1 MFCPIDAGNL
11 CLAAV
16 SGANARSNEKTKRVA
31 KRIEREALYDL
42 VWSEPVRTVAA
53 RFEISDVALKKACQ
67 RASIPTPDRG
77 YWAKREAG
85 KSVTKTALPLRAPGQ
100 SNVVTFGHSSYW
112 YPNWTAEELVGPL
125 PPAPTFPEPINAVRA
140 RVERA
145 VGKVKCTTKVTG
157 WHPAIRKL
165 LEKDED
171 RRKKAA
177 SSPYTFSWEEPV
189 FTTDLEQRRLRI
201 LNAIFLA
208 VGRFNCK
215 VTVRGREARD
225 LTITFDRQYV
235 VVALDPEQ
243 AGRKPDPAKLIAPL
257 RFSIL
262 KGFGNAEVRASWVD
276 ESRRPLEDQL
286 TSIAVELVV
295 DAEVQL
301 REGALHHHRWRA
313 EQKARLEREEEG
325 RRLEAIR
332 KAAERR
338 EQEQRERLEALFK
351 AADDYRRAE
360 GIRGFV
366 AKLTRRI
373 GDTENRRDAAFD
385 KWAAWALEEANRIDP
400 SVTLNLPGLPKTAAE
415 PPGGW

>member
-1 MFCPIDAGNL
+1 M
-11 CLAAV
+11 
-16 SGANARSNEKTKRVA
+16 TKRV
-31 KRIEREALYDL
+31 EREALYDL

-53 RFEISDVALKKACQ
+53 RFQISDVALKKACQ

-85 KSVTKTALPLRAPGQ
+85 KTVTKIALPPRAPGH

-112 YPNWTAEELVGPL
+112 YPNWTAEELAAPL
-125 PPAPTFPEPINAVRA
+125 PPEPKFPEPIDAVRA

-145 VGKVKCTTKVTG
+145 VGKVKCTTKVMG

-177 SSPYTFSWEEPV
+177 ASPYSFSWDEPV
-189 FTTDLEQRRLRI
+189 FTTDVEQRRLRI
-201 LNAIFLA
+201 LNALFLA
-208 VGRFNCK
+208 VGRFNGK

-225 LTITFDRQYV
+225 LSITFDRQHV
-235 VVALDPEQ
+235 VVALDLEQ
-243 AGRKPDPAKLIAPL
+243 ARRKPGPANLLAPL

-262 KGFGNAEVRASWVD
+262 KGFGSAEVRASWVD
-276 ESRRPLEDQL
+276 ESSTPLENQL

-313 EQKARLEREEEG
+313 EQKARLEREEEE
-325 RRLEAIR
+325 RRLEATR
-332 KAAERR
+332 KEAERR

-351 AADDYRRAE
+351 AADNYRRAE
-360 GIRGFV
+360 DIRGFV
-366 AKLTRRI
+366 AKLTQRI
-373 GDTENRRDAAFD
+373 GEAESRRNAAFD
-385 KWAAWALEEANRIDP
+385 QWAAWALEEANRIDP
-400 SVTLNLPGLPKTAAE
+400 SVTLDLPGLPETAAE
-415 PPGGW
+415 PPDGR

>member
-1 MFCPIDAGNL
+1 MGGERCPLERRDR
-11 CLAAV
+11 AV
-16 SGANARSNEKTKRVA
+16 T

-53 RFEISDVALKKACQ
+53 RFQISDVALKKACQ

-85 KSVTKTALPLRAPGQ
+85 KSVTKVALPPRAPGH

-112 YPNWTAEELVGPL
+112 YPNWTAEELAAPL
-125 PPAPTFPEPINAVRA
+125 PPEPKFPEPIDAVRA

-145 VGKVKCTTKVTG
+145 VGKVKSTTKVTS

-171 RRKKAA
+171 RRRKAA
-177 SSPYTFSWEEPV
+177 SSPYGFSWDEPV
-189 FTTDLEQRRLRI
+189 FTTEVEQRRLRI
-201 LNAIFLA
+201 LNALFLA
-208 VGRFNCK
+208 VGRFNGK

-225 LTITFDRQYV
+225 LSITFDRQHV
-235 VVALDPEQ
+235 VVGLDLEQ
-243 AGRKPDPAKLIAPL
+243 ARRKPGPANLLAPL

-262 KGFGNAEVRASWVD
+262 KGFGSAEVRASWVD
-276 ESRRPLEDQL
+276 ETSTPLEDQL

-313 EQKARLEREEEG
+313 EQKARLEREEEE

-332 KAAERR
+332 KEAERR
-338 EQEQRERLEALFK
+338 EQEQRERLEALFR

-360 GIRGFV
+360 DIRGFV
-366 AKLTRRI
+366 AKLTQRMGEAESRR
-373 GDTENRRDAAFD
+373 TAAFD
-385 KWAAWALEEANRIDP
+385 QWAAWAREEANRIDP
-400 SVTLNLPGLPKTAAE
+400 SMTLDLPGLPKATAE
-415 PPGGW
+415 PSHGR

>member
-1 MFCPIDAGNL
+1 M
-11 CLAAV
+11 
-16 SGANARSNEKTKRVA
+16 RVT
-31 KRIEREALYDL
+31 KRIERDALYHL

-53 RFEISDVALKKACQ
+53 RFQISDVALKKACQ
-67 RASIPTPDRG
+67 RAAIPTPDRG

-85 KSVTKTALPLRAPGQ
+85 KPVTKIALPPRAPGH
-100 SNVVTFGHSSYW
+100 SNVVAFGHSSYW
-112 YPNWTAEELVGPL
+112 YPNWTAEELADPL
-125 PPAPTFPEPINAVRA
+125 PPPPKFPEPIEAVRA

-177 SSPYTFSWEEPV
+177 SSPYSFTWDEPV
-189 FTTDLEQRRLRI
+189 FTTDAEQRRLRI
-201 LNAIFLA
+201 LNALFLA
-208 VGRFNCK
+208 LGRFNGK

-225 LTITFDRQYV
+225 LSITFDRQHV
-235 VVALDPEQ
+235 VVALDLEQ
-243 AGRKPDPAKLIAPL
+243 ARRKPGPAKLLAPL

-262 KGFGNAEVRASWVD
+262 KGFGSAEVRASWVD
-276 ESRRPLEDQL
+276 EASTPLEDQL

-301 REGALHHHRWRA
+301 RDGALHHHRWRA
-313 EQKARLEREEEG
+313 EQKARHEREEEE

-332 KAAERR
+332 KEAERR

-360 GIRGFV
+360 DIRGLV
-366 AKLTRRI
+366 AKVTQRTGEAESRR
-373 GDTENRRDAAFD
+373 NAAFD
-385 KWAAWALEEANRIDP
+385 QWAAWALEEANRIDP
-400 SVTLNLPGLPKTAAE
+400 SVTLDLPGLPETAAE
-415 PPGGW
+415 PPDGR

>member
-1 MFCPIDAGNL
+1 M
-11 CLAAV
+11 
-16 SGANARSNEKTKRVA
+16 A

-53 RFEISDVALKKACQ
+53 RFEVSDVALKKACQ

-85 KSVTKTALPLRAPGQ
+85 KSVTKIALPPRAPGH
-100 SNVVTFGHSSYW
+100 SNVITFGHSSYW
-112 YPNWTAEELVGPL
+112 YPNWTAEELAGPL
-125 PPAPTFPEPINAVRA
+125 PPAPTFPEPIDAVRA

-177 SSPYTFSWEEPV
+177 SSPYAFSWEEPV
-189 FTTDLEQRRLRI
+189 FTTDVEQRRLRI

-208 VGRFNCK
+208 VGRCNGK
-215 VTVRGREARD
+215 VTVRGTEARD
-225 LTITFDRQYV
+225 LTITFDRQHV
-235 VVALDPEQ
+235 VVALHPEQ
-243 AGRKPDPAKLIAPL
+243 AGRKPDPAKLFAPL

-286 TSIAVELVV
+286 ASIAVELVV

-313 EQKARLEREEEG
+313 EQKARLEREAEE

-332 KAAERR
+332 KEAERR

-360 GIRGFV
+360 DIRGFV

-385 KWAAWALEEANRIDP
+385 QWATWALEEANRIDP
-400 SVTLNLPGLPKTAAE
+400 SVTLDLPGLPKTTAE